1 MTSQEVLKYVSVGSF
16 LSLHSLI
23 LKYKEIL
30 SEIKVVMD
38 SVWARV
44 YLQTAGIL
52 KQALPLILFLIAI
65 IFPRLPL
72 GKDLKGVEV
81 FHLHEIEQFNSA
93 LFLCLGAILGIT
105 FMQS

>member
-1 MTSQEVLKYVSVGSF
+1 MSCMFDLPRSLKICVSGIIP
-16 LSLHSLI
+16 SLHSLI
-23 LKYKEIL
+23 LKYKEML

-52 KQALPLILFLIAI
+52 KQVLPLILFLIAI
-65 IFPRLPL
+65 IFFRLPL

-81 FHLHEIEQFNSA
+81 FHLH
-93 LFLCLGAILGIT
+93 
-105 FMQS
+105 

>member
-1 MTSQEVLKYVSVGSF
+1 MSCMFDLPRSLKIHVSGIIP
-16 LSLHSLI
+16 SLHLLI

-52 KQALPLILFLIAI
+52 KQVLPLILFLIAI

-81 FHLHEIEQFNSA
+81 FHLH
-93 LFLCLGAILGIT
+93 
-105 FMQS
+105 